1 MSFVTNQ
8 NTASQFVGLLH
19 SEQIFNTLISL
30 SEAKNYIELSKKQK
44 AQLKFF
50 EKYNFNILKPKSTFN
65 VLSNSAKNRVK
76 AQLFSVGL
84 AHSPLVQ
91 SNKSSRDTMEMM
103 YTYDILNYLA
113 RKEFELEN
121 DQVHTS
127 MLTISFENADKE
139 HLSDSVQELLL
150 FYRQLKEYLIKTLDW
165 QDNNLLGTIPS
176 LEVTIN
182 NAKLEKHNPKSIW
195 HAHLHILIFNSKEL
209 EIKSVRSKIWN
220 KYSSLCKKAGIYAS
234 EKAFLLENAYAKA
247 EGQNS
252 YDCFLNDK
260 KKKKQQEYKIARA
273 ATAEAGKY
281 AIKSSDYNKF
291 LKFNK
296 KGEPDDFALQCF
308 AELYSSFVKPS
319 ISENCEYK
327 NADQLRKRLTKRV
340 RMQGSGLYQTARQI
354 FNALKNVGLDGI
366 FLFKKANGDMS
377 RVPNFFTQ
385 CLQIGFNN
393 LVENKDS
400 ESGYRYYASILSESS
415 LNLAEIIYYNSDFL
429 ANTLF
434 PTKKVLNRLIAK
446 HKPVE
451 MSKKQEAIFDV
462 LLNFSAYRTSKDQI
476 IDVFNDWINT
486 VKENIVVEKDGTSV
500 FDKNRVHDLRQVRN
514 AYDEAVN
521 NDIDFYSDVRIFK
534 NLEVAKNF
542 KKIMNGDDFEQ
553 FITNDSPFIFKDDK
567 YKDYFVNSAEKDG
580 KFSKSVHNTSITMSD
595 IKIFRKYQEKMGDNF
610 CVTVETIKLVPVIL
624 AYLKL
629 KGLELRLSKSDYDGG
644 AQIWEYWTNRQAGEQ
659 CACSAELGFIVDCLE
674 FALNPTLKLKEKIL
688 YYHNTE
694 IMIDLV
700 VGADH
705 LEKMIVNLYK
715 KNASKNNP
723 AFKNIDI
730 DKTVTYTKPNDIERL
745 INMVA

>member
-8 NTASQFVGLLH
+8 NTASQFIGLLH

-30 SEAKNYIELSKKQK
+30 ADAKKYIDLSKKQK

-84 AHSPLVQ
+84 SHSPLVQ

-113 RKEFELEN
+113 QKEFELED

-139 HLSDSVQELLL
+139 HLSDSIQELLL
-150 FYRQLKEYLIKTLDW
+150 FYRQLKDFFRKTLEW
-165 QDNNLLGTIPS
+165 QDNDYLGTIPS

-182 NAKLEKHNPKSIW
+182 SAKLEKHNPKSLW
-195 HAHLHILIFNSKEL
+195 HAHLHILIFNSHEL

-234 EKAFLLENAYAKA
+234 EKAFLLENAYAQAKG
-247 EGQNS
+247 ESG
-252 YDCFLNDK
+252 YDDFLNDK
-260 KKKKQQEYKIARA
+260 KKQRQQERKIARA

-291 LKFNK
+291 LKINK
-296 KGEPDDFALQCF
+296 KGETDDFALQCF

-319 ISENCEYK
+319 ISQNCEYK
-327 NADQLRKRLTKRV
+327 NADQLCKRLTKRV

-366 FLFKKANGDMS
+366 FLFRKANGDMS

-385 CLQIGFNN
+385 ALQIGFNN
-393 LVENKDS
+393 LIKNKDS
-400 ESGYRYYASILSESS
+400 ESGYRYYAQILNESS

-434 PTKKVLNRLIAK
+434 PTKKVLNHLIAK
-446 HKPVE
+446 HKPVQ

-476 IDVFNDWINT
+476 IDVFNDWIKT
-486 VKENIVVEKDGTSV
+486 VKETVYVAKDGTST
-500 FDKNRVHDLRQVRN
+500 FDKNKVHDLQQVRN

-521 NDIDFYSDVRIFK
+521 NDIDFYQDVRIFK
-534 NLEVAKNF
+534 NLEIAKNF
-542 KKIMNGDDFEQ
+542 KKIMDTEGFEQ
-553 FITNDSPFIFKDDK
+553 FITNDSPFVFKDNK
-567 YKDYFVNSAEKDG
+567 YKDYFVNSAEKNG
-580 KFSKSVHNTSITMSD
+580 KFSKSVHETAITMDD
-595 IKIFRKYQEKMGDNF
+595 IKTFRKYQKKMGDNF
-610 CVTVETIKLVPVIL
+610 CVTVETIKLVPVIF
-624 AYLKL
+624 AYLRL
-629 KGLELRLSKSDYDGG
+629 KGLEIRLSKSDYDGG

-659 CACSAELGFIVDCLE
+659 CACSNELGFIVDCLE

-688 YYHNTE
+688 YYHNKE

-700 VGADH
+700 VDAEH

-715 KNASKNNP
+715 KNASQNNP
-723 AFKNIDI
+723 AFKTIDI
-730 DKTVTYTKPNDIERL
+730 DKTVTYTKTSDIEKL